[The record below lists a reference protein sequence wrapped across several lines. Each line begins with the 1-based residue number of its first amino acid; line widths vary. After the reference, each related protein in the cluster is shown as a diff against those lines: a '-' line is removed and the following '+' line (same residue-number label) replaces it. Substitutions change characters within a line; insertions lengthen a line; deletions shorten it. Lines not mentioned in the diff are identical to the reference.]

1 MDTLGGQNVQNSI
14 FRGKKMKFW
23 TEQSSNPAEPA
34 LNLPGTHIR
43 RALYYRY
50 LLRWTGPPRG
60 VDKLGA

>member
-1 MDTLGGQNVQNSI
+1 
-14 FRGKKMKFW
+14 MKFW

-50 LLRWTGPPRG
+50 LLRWARPPRG